1 MNNLEKRVARS
12 FKWKKNAAYCAN
24 QLGISEDVYVRI
36 AKRIKQ
42 VGDSKNVLNHYNLDK
57 GEAKIEAIVNYEP
70 KSADEIIKILKID
83 TNEWRLSSYWN
94 KQMENGWRVSA
105 LITKVKE
112 KDEHKLFKNLLDN
125 WQPKKNYITPIKRS
139 STTKPVVCGILSLQD
154 IHFGKA
160 GNNTIDIDFESAIQ
174 DLIERAS
181 MSHHI
186 EVLYF
191 VIGGDLINM
200 DTFGGS
206 TTSGTPL
213 DNSMTATE
221 AYIQAFDCMH
231 WAVVNLSNYCDKL
244 QVVYLPG
251 NHDRLSSFHL
261 THALSKSIHSEN
273 IEWDVEYA
281 ERKAYVWGENFNA
294 FEHGDV
300 RSKSTPLVYATEF
313 PYLWGNTKFR
323 TLFTGHYHQNRK
335 VEYLT
340 SSEEVGFVH
349 KTLPSL
355 CKIDYYHYHNKFV
368 GNRRS
373 AVLELQSFSKGTICE
388 LVYSV

>member
-154 IHFGKA
+154 IHF
-160 GNNTIDIDFESAIQ
+160 
-174 DLIERAS
+174 
-181 MSHHI
+181 
-186 EVLYF
+186 
-191 VIGGDLINM
+191 
-200 DTFGGS
+200 
-206 TTSGTPL
+206 
-213 DNSMTATE
+213 
-221 AYIQAFDCMH
+221 
-231 WAVVNLSNYCDKL
+231 KL
-244 QVVYLPG
+244 FL
-251 NHDRLSSFHL
+251 L
-261 THALSKSIHSEN
+261 
-273 IEWDVEYA
+273 
-281 ERKAYVWGENFNA
+281 
-294 FEHGDV
+294 
-300 RSKSTPLVYATEF
+300 
-313 PYLWGNTKFR
+313 
-323 TLFTGHYHQNRK
+323 
-335 VEYLT
+335 
-340 SSEEVGFVH
+340 
-349 KTLPSL
+349 
-355 CKIDYYHYHNKFV
+355 KI
-368 GNRRS
+368 
-373 AVLELQSFSKGTICE
+373 C
-388 LVYSV
+388 